1 MANKTYT
8 TMSLDA
14 LKFLCSVINK
24 TVDLPTTVISDTS
37 VATNTTYSSYKIG
50 LDMDNMEN
58 EIKSYVDTIIAGL
71 NKLTK
76 EIINDKALV
85 VKDNVL
91 YLYKADDDV
100 SNNYMQMM
108 LINGVAVELGSTQ
121 ADFSDIYNKS
131 EVDGKFA
138 LKLDLDTLT
147 ASFNTH
153 VADTTIHI
161 TQDEK
166 DSYVKKTDIATSLDD
181 TVTDEQVTSAL
192 STKTELDKLSAG
204 LGELSDSLVNKQD
217 YKFVVESGSRYV
229 EDVVTQEIN
238 NWLPNDN
245 SSMLINLKKLSGE
258 KYANFQLICNK
269 TDSQNWDCIVN
280 GPNILWKIN
289 YVNGARTIQE
299 LVTMDK
305 IADSIIREGR
315 SVLYDLNNVDNIEV
329 AIDIAKS
336 GYKPIAVSLY
346 NAGTHLWFAQGI
358 YFNDTI
364 CNLSLR
370 GVALSSA
377 TNAKCEVLVTYI
389 KTS

>member
-131 EVDGKFA
+131 EVDAKFA

>member
-138 LKLDLDTLT
+138 AKLDLDTLT
-147 ASFNTH
+147 TSFNDLKTAYDTH
-153 VADTTIHI
+153 VGDATIHI

-166 DSYVKKTDIATSLDD
+166 DSYALKTE
-181 TVTDEQVTSAL
+181 VTDE
-192 STKTELDKLSAG
+192 LDKKANTSEIPTKVSELTNDSNFITGKMCMPVVLDIFYNQSNSVDVSTIENGIYLLSANNLYSNWDAWYVG
-204 LGELSDSLVNKQD
+204 ILVKYDDNLTLNEI
-217 YKFVVESGSRYV
+217 VSNNMVINVSGSSLTTTNRY
-229 EDVVTQEIN
+229 
-238 NWLPNDN
+238 
-245 SSMLINLKKLSGE
+245 MYGLKL
-258 KYANFQLICNK
+258 F
-269 TDSQNWDCIVN
+269 
-280 GPNILWKIN
+280 KI
-289 YVNGARTIQE
+289 
-299 LVTMDK
+299 
-305 IADSIIREGR
+305 
-315 SVLYDLNNVDNIEV
+315 
-329 AIDIAKS
+329 
-336 GYKPIAVSLY
+336 GYHAY
-346 NAGTHLWFAQGI
+346 
-358 YFNDTI
+358 
-364 CNLSLR
+364 
-370 GVALSSA
+370 
-377 TNAKCEVLVTYI
+377 
-389 KTS
+389 